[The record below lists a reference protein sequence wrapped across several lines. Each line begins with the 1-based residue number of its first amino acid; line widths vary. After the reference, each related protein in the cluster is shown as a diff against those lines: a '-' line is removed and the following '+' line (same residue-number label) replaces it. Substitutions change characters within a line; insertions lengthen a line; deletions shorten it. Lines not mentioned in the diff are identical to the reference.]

1 MTVTL
6 VGELT
11 VQGAVPLLAA
21 FSAGFAG
28 ATGFAIPELN
38 AKLLGLNNVLTAI
51 TVAPPAL
58 GATITAALAT
68 VASLQA
74 AIGGPTVTLQGPA
87 IAAEIAAL
95 TVQLNALLA
104 AQSALVIPSA
114 AMSVYAFDG
123 SSLSI
128 GAELQSAIDATLPGA
143 GGHANALILA
153 TTSPG
158 AWAAMSTVF
167 KVTP

>member
-1 MTVTL
+1 VSVAVL
-6 VGELT
+6 GELSIE
-11 VQGAVPLLAA
+11 GAVPLLAA
-21 FSAGFAG
+21 F
-28 ATGFAIPELN
+28 ATGFDGAAGFSIPELN

-87 IAAEIAAL
+87 IAAQIAVL
-95 TVQLNALLA
+95 TGQLNALLA
-104 AQSALVIPSA
+104 ADAALVIPSA
-114 AMSVYAFDG
+114 TMSVYVFDG
-123 SSLSI
+123 NSPAL
-128 GAELQSAIDATLPGA
+128 GNELQAAIDTTLPGA
-143 GGHANALILA
+143 GGHTNALVFA
-153 TTSPG
+153 TTNPA